1 MTSIARREEATMYRP
16 VDQRLIVAF
25 RLSVTVRWPSATLVR
40 RPSAAGARRPA
51 ALARRV
57 AAALPRPAPATV
69 RRLAAVS
76 ARRLAIAAV
85 LALAVV
91 LVATVPAY
99 VARLALQSDL
109 WDLARFFDGR
119 AEPPAEAGLTLLV
132 GSVVV
137 LAALSSSSG
146 RHHDHW

>member
-16 VDQRLIVAF
+16 ADQRLIIAF

-40 RPSAAGARRPA
+40 RPA
-51 ALARRV
+51 ALARRIV
-57 AAALPRPAPATV
+57 AALPRPAPATV
-69 RRLAAVS
+69 RRLAAVT

-91 LVATVPAY
+91 AVATVPAY
-99 VARLALQSDL
+99 IARLALQSDL
-109 WDLARFFDGR
+109 WDLSRYFDGR
-119 AEPPAEAGLTLLV
+119 AEPPAVGGLSLLV
-132 GSVVV
+132 GLIVV